1 LLCWNFVRDVSSSFI
16 IVNIH
21 KDKNVNISVI
31 IIQTLGG
38 LGLFILGMKMMT
50 DGLQATAGQ
59 RIRRILEAISSNR
72 FMGFLTGAGVTA
84 IIQSSS
90 ATTVMLVGF
99 VSAGIMTFQ
108 QAVGVIIGANVGTT
122 VTGQLI
128 AFNMSEAALPAIALG
143 VILKY
148 FSKKRN
154 YRYIGEIILGFG
166 LLFYGME
173 VMKDSLSPIK
183 SDPGFIQFFTTFN
196 TNSLGGVLLC
206 VFMGTALT
214 VAIQSSSAT
223 VGLTMALATS
233 GLLNYSTA
241 LALVLGEN
249 IGTTITAQLSTLGS
263 NNSEAHN
270 TANAHTIFNVA
281 GVFIIL
287 LIFPWFVEIVEA
299 LTLKMGAGAVTET
312 VNGEFVNVSRYIANG
327 HSLFNVINAVIFLI
341 FLPRLIQLTLLV
353 SPKLSKSKERYS
365 LPRFDSGYIDSTIG
379 ALAKVRGEIIKML
392 DFTQANLKKTSK
404 CLVKRDDDILGE
416 RDAIEQHLD
425 DSQKV
430 VIKYLTTIYQGE
442 INEPEALEISELMRI
457 TNNIERIGDSME
469 SVSKLLERIYD
480 NKFEFSENARQ
491 DLVAMSDQVDKFM
504 SLIAAE
510 MHEKTEGFYP
520 KALAFEDLIDQ
531 MRENMRHQHIERL
544 RAGDCSVDVGVFF
557 ISLVSHYEKM
567 GDYCYNIAT
576 GVDRIL

>member
-1 LLCWNFVRDVSSSFI
+1 M
-16 IVNIH
+16 
-21 KDKNVNISVI
+21 NISVI

>member
-1 LLCWNFVRDVSSSFI
+1 
-16 IVNIH
+16 VNI
-21 KDKNVNISVI
+21 VVI
-31 IIQTLGG
+31 LIQTLGG
-38 LGLFILGMKMMT
+38 LGLFILGMKLMT

-99 VSAGIMTFQ
+99 VSAGIMSFQ

-122 VTGQLI
+122 ITGQLI
-128 AFNMSEAALPAIALG
+128 AFNLSEAALPAVALG
-143 VILKY
+143 VALKY

-173 VMKDSLSPIK
+173 VMKDSLSPIR
-183 SDPGFIQFFTTFN
+183 SDPQFIQFFTTFN
-196 TNSLGGVLLC
+196 TDSLGGVLLC
-206 VFMGTALT
+206 IFMGTAVT
-214 VAIQSSSAT
+214 VAVQSSSAT
-223 VGLTMALATS
+223 IGLTMALATS
-233 GLLNYSTA
+233 GLLSYPTA

-263 NNSEAHN
+263 NNEEAHN

-287 LIFPWFVEIVEA
+287 MIFPWFVEIVEA
-299 LTLKMGAGAVTET
+299 VTLAIGTGPATET
-312 VNGEFVNVSRYIANG
+312 LNGEYVNAGRYIANG
-327 HSLFNVINAVIFLI
+327 HSLFNVINAVLFLI
-341 FLPRLIQLTLLV
+341 FLPQLIKLTLFV
-353 SPKLSKSKERYS
+353 SPKLSKSKERYR
-365 LPRFDSGYIDSTIG
+365 LPGFDSGYIDSTIG
-379 ALAKVRGEIIKML
+379 ALAKVRGEIIKIL
-392 DFTQANLKKTSK
+392 EFTQMNLKKTSK
-404 CLVKRDDDILGE
+404 CLTVRDDDILGE

-430 VIKYLTTIYQGE
+430 IIKYLTTVYQGE
-442 INEPEALEISELMRI
+442 VNEPEALEISELMRI

-480 NKFEFSENARQ
+480 NKFEFSEKAKE
-491 DLVAMSDQVDKFM
+491 DLVAMSEQVDKFM
-504 SLIAAE
+504 SLIVAE
-510 MHEKTEGFYP
+510 LHEKTEGFYP

>member
-1 LLCWNFVRDVSSSFI
+1 
-16 IVNIH
+16 VNIAA
-21 KDKNVNISVI
+21 IF
-31 IIQTLGG
+31 IQTLGG

-99 VSAGIMTFQ
+99 VSAGIMSFQ

-122 VTGQLI
+122 ITGQLI
-128 AFNMSEAALPAIALG
+128 AFNMSKAALPAVALG
-143 VILKY
+143 VALKY

-173 VMKDSLSPIK
+173 VMKDSLSPIR
-183 SDPGFIQFFTTFN
+183 SDPQFIQFFTTFN
-196 TNSLGGVLLC
+196 TDSLGGVLLC
-206 VFMGTALT
+206 VFMGTAVT

-223 VGLTMALATS
+223 IGLTMALATS
-233 GLLNYSTA
+233 GLLSYETA

-263 NNSEAHN
+263 NNEEAHN
-270 TANAHTIFNVA
+270 TANAHTLFNVI
-281 GVFIIL
+281 GVCIIL

-299 LTLKMGAGAVTET
+299 VTLAIGAGPATDT
-312 VNGEFVNVSRYIANG
+312 LNGEFVNVGRYIANG
-327 HSLFNVINAVIFLI
+327 HSLFNVINAVLFLI
-341 FLPRLIQLTLLV
+341 FLPQLIKLTLLV
-353 SPKLSKSKERYS
+353 SPKLLKSKERYR
-365 LPRFDSGYIDSTIG
+365 LPGFDSGYIDSTIG
-379 ALAKVRGEIIKML
+379 ALAKVRGEIIKTFE
-392 DFTQANLKKTSK
+392 FTQMNLKKTSK

-430 VIKYLTTIYQGE
+430 IIKYLTTVYQGE
-442 INEPEALEISELMRI
+442 VNEPEANEISELMRI

-480 NKFEFSENARQ
+480 NKFEFSEKAKE
-491 DLVAMSDQVDKFM
+491 DLVAMSEQVDQFM

-510 MHEKTEGFYP
+510 LREKTEGFYP